1 MFEKKE
7 TDVKQSVVTIQW
19 QLYIIYY
26 RLLRKFNF
34 YKEQLY
40 NILSC
45 EFRILIKDLVN
56 SSGSQRVHKFYQN
69 SVEWNFEL
77 KVNEKFKY
85 WINIFQIITNN
96 IWNKIFG
103 TKQKIAYAKV
113 SKQWIVSLRC
123 FYKLVS
129 DTISVCS
136 TKANMSAKSLLVKY
150 SSILYSFHFIV
161 LI

>member
-45 EFRILIKDLVN
+45 EFRILIKDLVK
-56 SSGSQRVHKFYQN
+56 SSCSQRVHKFYQN
-69 SVEWNFEL
+69 NVEWNFEL
-77 KVNEKFKY
+77 KVNEKLKY
-85 WINIFQIITNN
+85 
-96 IWNKIFG
+96 
-103 TKQKIAYAKV
+103 
-113 SKQWIVSLRC
+113 
-123 FYKLVS
+123 
-129 DTISVCS
+129 
-136 TKANMSAKSLLVKY
+136 
-150 SSILYSFHFIV
+150 
-161 LI
+161 